1 MNARRLEPD
10 LIRLTAARMRQR
22 IAERFPDAGLT
33 RVAEELCAV
42 ADTAGAMSERLAR
55 PYWWLRAAT
64 TFVVG
69 GLAFGASPLLELLQ
83 FRSPRPSDLFAAV
96 QGVDSA
102 LQILG
107 VLAAGLFFLVTFE
120 DRLKRRRALRALH
133 ELRSII
139 HVVDMHQLTKDPSIS
154 AAAART
160 TSSPERNLSPL
171 LLARY
176 LDYCSELLSLCS
188 KLAALY
194 AQSMPDTVV
203 TDAVS
208 DLERLTA
215 NMSLKIWQKIAI
227 IEQTMH
233 RS

>member
-1 MNARRLEPD
+1 
-10 LIRLTAARMRQR
+10 
-22 IAERFPDAGLT
+22 
-33 RVAEELCAV
+33 VAE
-42 ADTAGAMSERLAR
+42 TAGEMSMRLAR
-55 PYWWLRAAT
+55 PYWWLRVAT
-64 TFVVG
+64 VFVVG
-69 GLAFGASPLLELLQ
+69 GLAFGATPLFDAIQLGQ
-83 FRSPRPSDLFAAV
+83 VRPGDLFAAV

-102 LQILG
+102 LQIIG

-139 HVVDMHQLTKDPSIS
+139 HVIDMHQLTKDPSIS

-160 TSSPERNLSPL
+160 ASSPERDLSPL
-171 LLARY
+171 QLARY
-176 LDYCSELLSLCS
+176 LDYCSELLSLAS

-194 AQSMPDTVV
+194 AQSLPDAVI

-215 NMSLKIWQKIAI
+215 DLSLKIWHKIAL
-227 IEQTMH
+227 IEQTLQ
-233 RS
+233 RG

>member
-1 MNARRLEPD
+1 MNARRLDAD
-10 LIRLTAARMRQR
+10 LIRQTADRIRQR
-22 IAERFPDAGLT
+22 IAERFPEAGLM
-33 RVAEELCAV
+33 RVAGELCAV
-42 ADTAGAMSERLAR
+42 ADTAGAMSTRLAR
-55 PYWWLRAAT
+55 PYWWLRAVT
-64 TFVVG
+64 VFVVG
-69 GLAFGASPLLELLQ
+69 GLAFGASPLFDLLQ
-83 FRSPRPSDLFAAV
+83 VGQAKPGDLFAAV

-139 HVVDMHQLTKDPSIS
+139 HVIDMHQLTKDPSIS

-160 TSSPERNLSPL
+160 ASSPERDLSPL
-171 LLARY
+171 QLARY
-176 LDYCSELLSLCS
+176 LDYCSELLSLSS

-194 AQSMPDTVV
+194 AQSLPDAVV

-215 NMSLKIWQKIAI
+215 NMSLKIWQKIVL

-233 RS
+233 RF